1 MDNTKTTSMNKPS
14 MFLLFA
20 LAIVVATPNVYAQ
33 FDQKMTERQMQKE
46 ASRKAKY
53 LSKAGWTIHDTQN
66 SLEQAITL
74 HYQALQDESV
84 LEIVGVASSVMSKNV
99 GKQAALNNACNEYA
113 RQATNH
119 FKSQCNYQPFAIDDE
134 YDRLEKTFDK
144 YELLVAKEIKNALR
158 PSFTIIRTKRKDNN
172 GKAVFEMMTFY
183 LVNEGEAMK
192 VRKAAMMS
200 VIEEGET
207 LQQYSNT
214 ISKFAQE
221 RFEIEKP

>member
-1 MDNTKTTSMNKPS
+1 MKKPC

-33 FDQKMTERQMQKE
+33 FDQKMTERQLQKE

-53 LSKAGWTIHDTQN
+53 LSKAGWTIFDTQN
-66 SLEQAITL
+66 SLEKAITL

-84 LEIVGVASSVMSKNV
+84 LEIVSSVMSKNV

-119 FKSQCNYQPFAIDDE
+119 FKSQCNYHPFTIDDE
-134 YDRLEKTFDK
+134 YDRLEKMFDK

-158 PSFTIIRTKRKDNN
+158 PSFTIIRTIRKDNN
-172 GKAVFEMMTFY
+172 GREVFEMMTFY
-183 LVNEGEAMK
+183 LVNEKEAVT

-200 VIEEGET
+200 VIDEGET